1 MLKNILKNKSLKYIS
16 FWLLSASFCLLFKYS
31 LNLPGNIDLIWGIQL
46 LLAQIFGPIALGLW
60 SATTILGGDLLA
72 DNWGTWSIVTSISYF
87 LVSCLTSALVKTKN
101 YSFIN
106 SLIFTV
112 LVTIFYD
119 LLTASTGPLFFEQA
133 WLVMLIGQVPFSL
146 VHMVSNCASTSLIY
160 SSIQFLA
167 MLKITHHGRINCKIT
182 PDFASGLLLSNKFYS
197 KLVSRISICC

>member
-16 FWLLSASFCLLFKYS
+16 FWLISASFCLLFKYS
-31 LNLPGNIDLIWGIQL
+31 LNLPGNLDLVWGMQL

-72 DNWGTWSIVTSISYF
+72 DNWGAWSIITSISYF

-146 VHMVSNCASTSLIY
+146 VHMVSNCASASLIY